1 MSSLQYVQ
9 INENIAVIDSRVYC
23 QNILEVNHSD
33 WLQNVIYKHQE
44 AIENRFG
51 FLRFQN
57 GYVDLPNQGK
67 RETKYVLLTESQCN
81 ALLVLSRNSKKVLEK
96 KLDLVVDFELAKQQI
111 RDNLENLFKQEAS
124 DRDEL
129 VKALNNAESEL
140 LTLQQ
145 KLHQSQ
151 LDHQSF
157 CFTARFLHQVS
168 GIVNFSQ
175 VKSAIK
181 RDFVEGRDWILVEN
195 EIYLNES
202 TFNILTVSF
211 RSLRGTNISCLP
223 EIIKLE
229 TQLYFQY
236 QEQRRKNR
244 RINQCDCDGQI
255 ALNLEVQ

>member
-1 MSSLQYVQ
+1 MSELTQEFLFTAIESERNGEQFPISFDDIWETFGYSTKS
-9 INENIAVIDSRVYC
+9 DTRVYLTTRSGLKRWNDKGFR
-23 QNILEVNHSD
+23 QLPLSYHMVRNNKIKLSFD
-33 WLQNVIYKHQE
+33 SYKFALARANTAQGTE
-44 AIENRFG
+44 YLLYLISIE
-51 FLRFQN
+51 
-57 GYVDLPNQGK
+57 
-67 RETKYVLLTESQCN
+67 
-81 ALLVLSRNSKKVLEK
+81 
-96 KLDLVVDFELAKQQI
+96 KQYRKQ
-111 RDNLENLFKQEAS
+111 LENLFKQESS

-129 VKALNNAESEL
+129 INALNNAESEL

-195 EIYLNES
+195 EIHLNES

-244 RINQCDCDGQI
+244 RINQCDCDGQTC
-255 ALNLEVQ
+255 LDLEVQ

>member
-1 MSSLQYVQ
+1 MSALS
-9 INENIAVIDSRVYC
+9 
-23 QNILEVNHSD
+23 
-33 WLQNVIYKHQE
+33 QE
-44 AIENRFG
+44 FVFTAIEAENNGEQFPVDFDDIWETFG
-51 FLRFQN
+51 
-57 GYVDLPNQGK
+57 Y
-67 RETKYVLLTESQCN
+67 
-81 ALLVLSRNSKKVLEK
+81 SKKANARRYITIRSGLKAFTSKGLLQMELSYILCDNDKIKLSFDSYKFALARANTAQGTEYLLYLISIEKQYRKQLES
-96 KLDLVVDFELAKQQI
+96 
-111 RDNLENLFKQEAS
+111 LFKQESS

-129 VKALNNAESEL
+129 INALNNAESEL

-151 LDHQSF
+151 LDHQNF
-157 CFTARFLHQVS
+157 CFTSRFLHQVS

-195 EIYLNES
+195 EIHLNES